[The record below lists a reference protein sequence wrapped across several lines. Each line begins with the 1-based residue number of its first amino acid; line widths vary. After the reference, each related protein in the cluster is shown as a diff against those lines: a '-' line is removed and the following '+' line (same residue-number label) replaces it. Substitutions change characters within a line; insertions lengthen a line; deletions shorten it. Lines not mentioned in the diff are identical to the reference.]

1 MIFDRTKNDV
11 DAAIKMRDKKIKAFA
26 ELTEEDVAILERG
39 MMTVNTINRIEQ
51 KQSQLKEIIN
61 GMGYW
66 NTDISNKNW
75 GYEGIFD
82 VTEFQR
88 VLENT
93 EKLRSAFIVYSQ
105 TPKVPKVSYHYE
117 DINAIEKILYD
128 ISSMADEIKSN
139 YNECGNF
146 ICGEV

>member
-11 DAAIKMRDKKIKAFA
+11 YAAIQIRDTKVKAFE
-26 ELTEEDVAILERG
+26 ELTEEDIAILERG

-51 KQSQLKEIIN
+51 KQGQLKEIIN

-66 NTDISNKNW
+66 NADISNKNW

-82 VTEFQR
+82 ATEFQR

-93 EKLRSAFIVYSQ
+93 EKLRSGFIVYSQ
-105 TPKVPKVSYHYE
+105 TPKVPKVSYNYE

-128 ISSMADEIKSN
+128 ISSMSVEIKTN
-139 YNECGNF
+139 YRECGNF
-146 ICGEV
+146 VCGEV

>member
-11 DAAIKMRDKKIKAFA
+11 DAAIEIRDKKVKAFA

-93 EKLRSAFIVYSQ
+93 EKLRSAFIVYYQ

-128 ISSMADEIKSN
+128 VSSMADEIKSN